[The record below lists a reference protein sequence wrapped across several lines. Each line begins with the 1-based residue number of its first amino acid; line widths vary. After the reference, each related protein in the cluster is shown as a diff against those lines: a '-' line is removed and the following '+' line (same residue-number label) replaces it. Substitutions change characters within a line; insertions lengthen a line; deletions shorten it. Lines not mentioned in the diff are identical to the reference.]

1 LRTGL
6 HGRKLLVDAEG
17 KMERRKSK
25 YEGNKK
31 IKEDEAAYPDHN
43 TILLIDLLAE
53 LAVET
58 ALTKAKAL
66 YDISP
71 PPPPPDIDSTP

>member
-1 LRTGL
+1 MTMVSKGEMT
-6 HGRKLLVDAEG
+6 K
-17 KMERRKSK
+17 RKSK

-31 IKEDEAAYPDHN
+31 IMEDEAAYPDHN

-58 ALTKAKAL
+58 ALARAKAL

-71 PPPPPDIDSTP
+71 PPPPPDLDTTP

>member
-1 LRTGL
+1 MTMVSKGEMT
-6 HGRKLLVDAEG
+6 K
-17 KMERRKSK
+17 RKSK

-31 IKEDEAAYPDHN
+31 IIEDEAAYPDHN

-58 ALTKAKAL
+58 ALARAKAL

-71 PPPPPDIDSTP
+71 PPPPPDLDTTP

>member
-1 LRTGL
+1 M
-6 HGRKLLVDAEG
+6 
-17 KMERRKSK
+17 MERRKSK
-25 YEGNKK
+25 YEGTKK
-31 IKEDEAAYPDHN
+31 IMEDEAAYPDHN

-58 ALTKAKAL
+58 VLASAKAL

-71 PPPPPDIDSTP
+71 PPPTHDLDTNP

>member
-1 LRTGL
+1 MT
-6 HGRKLLVDAEG
+6 
-17 KMERRKSK
+17 RRKSK

-31 IKEDEAAYPDHN
+31 IMEDEAAYPDHN

-58 ALTKAKAL
+58 ALATAKAL

-71 PPPPPDIDSTP
+71 PPPPPDLDTTP

>member
-1 LRTGL
+1 MRTGL
-6 HGRKLLVDAEG
+6 LGGQLLVGAEG
-17 KMERRKSK
+17 MMERRKSK

-58 ALTKAKAL
+58 AIAKAKAL

-71 PPPPPDIDSTP
+71 PPPPPDLDASP